1 MKYRALFVVIG
12 AVVLGTLFLAAF
24 AYAQG

>member
-12 AVVLGTLFLAAF
+12 AVVLGTLFPAAF